1 MSVFGRMVDAIRYI
15 VRKAD
20 MVLLALCLV
29 STAYGI
35 VLIASAT
42 NFRSNTMRYVLVQ
55 AAAAVIG
62 IGLYFL
68 FSNLDMEHFSEK
80 WWLFL
85 IFNLGFIALLVPFGV
100 ERNNSKAWLSFSW
113 MPMDIQPAEVV
124 KLTFTV
130 LLAKQLA
137 WFRENRRMRGLESL
151 LWPAAHTGLM
161 FVWIYVISSDAG
173 SGLVYLVIFAGMAF
187 AAGLAWYWF
196 AAGFGVMGLG
206 IGALALLDKLPGY
219 MVERFRVLFDH
230 SYDPQGVGWQQ
241 TRSLMALGS
250 GGVFGQGL
258 FNGIQTQSAF
268 KENLPERADGLYF
281 LRLRRGTG
289 NGGVPGDYSAGVF
302 AGVALLSDG
311 PCGQA
316 DHGKPDLRGLWR
328 HADFSDGGEYRH
340 VPLCHAGDRAD
351 AALFQLR
358 GKFHCDAVRRHGDC
372 LRRAQQDAAG
382 LAAKDM
388 IARPTVLGRDR
399 QNGKKISCLRFSGAG
414 YLFYGD
420 SARSE
425 GGGLFDFQAL
435 FLQPPVHKLTEQCI
449 QNRHQGDK
457 QQHSPPPP

>member
-42 NFRSNTMRYVLVQ
+42 NFRFNTMRYVLVQ

-268 KENLPERADGLYF
+268 KENLPERQTDFIFSVCGEELGMVGCLAIILLEFLLVWRCFQTARVAKQTMGSLICVGFGAMLIFQTVENIGMCLFVMPVIGLTLPFFSYGGSSIVTLYAAMGIVSGVRSRTLPDW
-281 LRLRRGTG
+281 LRKT
-289 NGGVPGDYSAGVF
+289 
-302 AGVALLSDG
+302 
-311 PCGQA
+311 
-316 DHGKPDLRGLWR
+316 
-328 HADFSDGGEYRH
+328 
-340 VPLCHAGDRAD
+340 
-351 AALFQLR
+351 
-358 GKFHCDAVRRHGDC
+358 
-372 LRRAQQDAAG
+372 
-382 LAAKDM
+382 
-388 IARPTVLGRDR
+388 
-399 QNGKKISCLRFSGAG
+399 
-414 YLFYGD
+414 
-420 SARSE
+420 
-425 GGGLFDFQAL
+425 
-435 FLQPPVHKLTEQCI
+435 
-449 QNRHQGDK
+449 
-457 QQHSPPPP
+457 